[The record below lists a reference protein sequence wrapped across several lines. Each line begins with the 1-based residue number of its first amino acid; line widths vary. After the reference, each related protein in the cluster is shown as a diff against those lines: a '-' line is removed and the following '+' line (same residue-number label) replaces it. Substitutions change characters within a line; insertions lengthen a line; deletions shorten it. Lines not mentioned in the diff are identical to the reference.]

1 MPAQNRPLEPE
12 LVRAVIRDYAQ
23 RRHLAE
29 QSDAGIPF
37 PAPTQ
42 SAFDVGDEERR
53 RRYEAGWERGGINA
67 LSHAFTDF
75 FTDADA
81 NATAAEFA
89 REKIREVVRDRRLA
103 ETLSPRQHIGTKRTC
118 VDIGYFETYNRDGIE
133 LVDLRS
139 APIVEITRRG
149 LRTSDADYELD
160 SIVFAIGFDAITGA
174 LREVEIRGR
183 EGKTLR
189 DKWSRGPRTYLG
201 LMSAEFPNL
210 FIVTGPGSPSVLS
223 NMVVSIE
230 QHVEWIADCIAYL
243 AENGLEQ
250 IEATL
255 EAEEAWGDHVNALAE
270 ATLYPVANSWYVGA
284 NIPGKPR
291 VFMPY
296 VGGCGRYRRECEDV
310 VARGYAGFV
319 LGKA

>member
-1 MPAQNRPLEPE
+1 M
-12 LVRAVIRDYAQ
+12 
-23 RRHLAE
+23 
-29 QSDAGIPF
+29 
-37 PAPTQ
+37 
-42 SAFDVGDEERR
+42 
-53 RRYEAGWERGGINA
+53 
-67 LSHAFTDF
+67 
-75 FTDADA
+75 
-81 NATAAEFA
+81 
-89 REKIREVVRDRRLA
+89 
-103 ETLSPRQHIGTKRTC
+103 
-118 VDIGYFETYNRDGIE
+118 DIGYFETYNRDDIE